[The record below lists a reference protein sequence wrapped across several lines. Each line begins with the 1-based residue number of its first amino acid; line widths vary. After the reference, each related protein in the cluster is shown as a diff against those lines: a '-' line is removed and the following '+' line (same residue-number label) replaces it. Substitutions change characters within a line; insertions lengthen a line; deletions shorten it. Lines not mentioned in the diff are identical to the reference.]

1 MLASGFQT
9 FKFYSMNN
17 KSKGSNK
24 GLVKFYGYNSR
35 TGSENYLFTFK
46 CSTIEAARRCVA
58 KFPQVKAAYFVQ
70 NDQRGKGTFQ
80 IRKFNLRTK
89 EFDNV

>member
-1 MLASGFQT
+1 
-9 FKFYSMNN
+9 MNN

-46 CSTIEAARRCVA
+46 CSTIEAARRCVE
-58 KFPQVKAAYFVQ
+58 KMQLTTRVKSAWFIR
-70 NDQRGKGTFQ
+70 NDARGKGTIQ
-80 IRKFNLRTK
+80 IRKFNLKTK
-89 EFDNV
+89 EFQNV